1 MLSIIIVLTIVFAKI
16 LFTILGDVLVVILS
30 PFPVVSH
37 LLGDFTMTASPVLFL
52 HDTWTRNM
60 LGLLSCTN
68 SETDVC
74 LDAGFISEH
83 WKQI

>member
-37 LLGDFTMTASPVLFL
+37 LLGDFTMTVLPLFFFYMT
-52 HDTWTRNM
+52 H
-60 LGLLSCTN
+60 GH
-68 SETDVC
+68 VIC
-74 LDAGFISEH
+74 LAF
-83 WKQI
+83 